1 MRKNKGARRQVQ
13 TSNSEIRVSGARVIR
28 QPVDREGLVATLF
41 RPLAPGPRPTVIVL
55 SGSLGGMLEG
65 SAAVLASQGFA
76 ALALAYFG
84 VDPLP
89 SELVEVPLEYF
100 AEAIAWLKTQPAV
113 DPDRIAVM
121 GVSKGGELAVLLGA
135 TYPEDVKA
143 VVGYS
148 PSAVVW
154 RGASYRPLSF
164 IFGSPRSSWTL
175 EGKPVPFVNVR
186 PRVSEVMGALIG
198 QLPLRA
204 MHERALDDETA
215 VSAAS
220 IAVERINGP
229 VLLISHTDDRV
240 WPAGRLSEMVIERL
254 EAHNHPFAFEH
265 LSYEGAGHP
274 TGLPYSETVVATVA
288 TKGGPWSPGGSLEA
302 NGHASADSWTKVL
315 EFLEKHLEQDWKSRP
330 RTSSNERA

>member
-1 MRKNKGARRQVQ
+1 MQSS
-13 TSNSEIRVSGARVIR
+13 SNEIRVSRARVLR
-28 QPVDREGLVATLF
+28 QPVDKEGLVGTLF
-41 RPLAPGPRPTVIVL
+41 RPLAPSPCPTVIVL
-55 SGSLGGMLEG
+55 SGSLGGILEG

-100 AEAIAWLKTQPAV
+100 AEAIAWLKTQPAI

-121 GVSKGGELAVLLGA
+121 GVSKGGELAMLLGA
-135 TYPEDVKA
+135 TYPEDIKA

-148 PSAVVW
+148 ASAVVW

-164 IFGSPRSSWTL
+164 IFGSPKSSWML
-175 EGKPVPFVNVR
+175 GGKPVAFVNVR
-186 PRVSEVMGALIG
+186 PRFSEVMGALIG
-198 QLPLRA
+198 RLPLRA
-204 MHERALDDETA
+204 MHERSLGDEAA

-229 VLLISHTDDRV
+229 VLLISHTDDQV
-240 WPAGRLSEMVIERL
+240 WPATRLAEMAIKRL
-254 EAHNHPFAFEH
+254 EAHNHPFPYEH

-288 TKGGPWSPGGSLEA
+288 TKVGPWSPGGSLEA
-302 NGHASADSWTKVL
+302 NGHASADSWTKAL
-315 EFLEKHLEQDWKSRP
+315 DFLEKHLEQDWRSRP
-330 RTSSNERA
+330 RISSNERA

>member
-1 MRKNKGARRQVQ
+1 MQ
-13 TSNSEIRVSGARVIR
+13 TSSNEIRVGIVRVIR
-28 QPVDREGLVATLF
+28 QPVDKEGLLATLF
-41 RPLAPGPRPTVIVL
+41 RPVPPGPRPTVIVL

-135 TYPEDVKA
+135 TYPEDIKA

-148 PSAVVW
+148 ASAVVW

-164 IFGSPRSSWTL
+164 ILGRPKSSWTL
-175 EGKPVPFVNVR
+175 GGKPLPFVDVR
-186 PRVSEVMGALIG
+186 PRFSEVMRAFFGE
-198 QLPLRA
+198 LPLRA
-204 MHERALDDETA
+204 MHERSLNDEAA

-229 VLLISHTDDRV
+229 VLLISHSDDRV
-240 WPAGRLSEMVIERL
+240 WPATRLAEMAIKRL
-254 EAHNHPFAFEH
+254 EAHHHPFPHEH

-288 TKGGPWSPGGSLEA
+288 TKAGPWSPGGSLEA
-302 NGHASADSWTKVL
+302 NGYASADSWTKAL
-315 EFLEKHLEQDWKSRP
+315 DFLEKHLVENRRSRP
-330 RTSSNERA
+330 RTSSNDG

>member
-1 MRKNKGARRQVQ
+1 VQ

-41 RPLAPGPRPTVIVL
+41 RPLAPGPHPTVIVL

-148 PSAVVW
+148 PCSPSKGPPPSGSAMDTSGSRRLVAIRRLAVDDHAVLDQL
-154 RGASYRPLSF
+154 RG
-164 IFGSPRSSWTL
+164 
-175 EGKPVPFVNVR
+175 
-186 PRVSEVMGALIG
+186 
-198 QLPLRA
+198 
-204 MHERALDDETA
+204 HERRPPYGEQ
-215 VSAAS
+215 S
-220 IAVERINGP
+220 
-229 VLLISHTDDRV
+229 
-240 WPAGRLSEMVIERL
+240 
-254 EAHNHPFAFEH
+254 
-265 LSYEGAGHP
+265 
-274 TGLPYSETVVATVA
+274 GL
-288 TKGGPWSPGGSLEA
+288 
-302 NGHASADSWTKVL
+302 
-315 EFLEKHLEQDWKSRP
+315 F
-330 RTSSNERA
+330 